1 MDIILVKCVNIIK
14 LVAFCVQKQG
24 AELVQTL
31 TIITT
36 VLKDYTK
43 QNSASCSTWGHA
55 IKMET
60 TVFNFRQYLVTVW
73 CCQDI

>member
-1 MDIILVKCVNIIK
+1 MDIILVKYVNIIK
-14 LVAFCVQKQG
+14 LVVFCVQKQG

-36 VLKDYTK
+36 VLKDYPK
-43 QNSASCSTWGHA
+43 HNSASCSTWGHV

-60 TVFNFRQYLVTVW
+60 TVFNFTQYLVTVW
-73 CCQDI
+73 CCEDI

>member
-14 LVAFCVQKQG
+14 LVFCVEKQG
-24 AELVQTL
+24 VEFVQIL

-43 QNSASCSTWGHA
+43 QNSTSCSTWGHV
-55 IKMET
+55 IKTET
-60 TVFNFRQYLVTVW
+60 TIFNFTQYLVMY
-73 CCQDI
+73 IIY